1 MAVEEEED
9 GKVEILGNEK
19 GFMGRAIDI
28 VLIVYLL
35 ESAIKLEKLVINPRS
50 PALVGTP
57 WEFVRVE
64 ENEGAIECAKQLK
77 KNLPVGAE

>member
-1 MAVEEEED
+1 MKYPNEHLKE
-9 GKVEILGNEK
+9 VEIT
-19 GFMGRAIDI
+19 GFVGRAIDI
-28 VLIVYLL
+28 ELTVYLL
-35 ESAIKLEKLVINPRS
+35 ENAIKLEKLVINPRS

-77 KNLPVGAE
+77 KNLPIGAELFIV

>member
-1 MAVEEEED
+1 MSIYIC
-9 GKVEILGNEK
+9 KTLT
-19 GFMGRAIDI
+19 
-28 VLIVYLL
+28 
-35 ESAIKLEKLVINPRS
+35 IKSVVVFLNIFT

-77 KNLPVGAE
+77 KNLPIGAELFIL